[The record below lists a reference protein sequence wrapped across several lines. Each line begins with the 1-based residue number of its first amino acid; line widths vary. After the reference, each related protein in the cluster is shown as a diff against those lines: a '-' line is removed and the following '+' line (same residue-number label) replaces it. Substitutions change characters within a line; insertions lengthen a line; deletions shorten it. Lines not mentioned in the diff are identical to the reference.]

1 MKNLL
6 FPVFITVV
14 LGGLFTTGCKKSS
27 TGSSSATR
35 PAVTLSKTTVAR
47 GEPLLASVA
56 DLSTSATIRWKIF
69 PAPGTMLSAS
79 RDQATVFF
87 GNKGSYQLT
96 AVVYADSTS
105 PIATDSSTIPITV
118 SDSVYTPPAP
128 IQSDTSALF
137 GDAIQIQPV
146 TCTDTGGLI
155 FAVQTVNLYSCYP
168 RLNYSFDQTGN
179 TIDLY
184 CLSVSSSMESC
195 GGAMN
200 TAKAVVLGQAPANG
214 VYNFNVILNTA
225 TYRGTLTVTDQ
236 NYTFSWPYTSAVTIS
251 PLQIATK

>member
-6 FPVFITVV
+6 FPVFISVI
-14 LGGLFTTGCKKSS
+14 LGSLFTTGCKKSS
-27 TGSSSATR
+27 TGSSSSTK

-105 PIATDSSTIPITV
+105 PIATDSSTTPVTV
-118 SDSVYTPPAP
+118 SDSVYTPPPP

-155 FAVQTVNLYSCYP
+155 LAVQTVNLYSCYP
-168 RLNYSFDQTGN
+168 QLNYYFSQQGN
-179 TIDLY
+179 TIELD
-184 CLSVSSSMESC
+184 CLSVSSMMEDC
-195 GGAMN
+195 GGALN
-200 TAKAVVLGQAPANG
+200 TAKAVVLSHAPLNG
-214 VYNFNVILNTA
+214 VYNFNVVLNTA
-225 TYRGTLTVTDQ
+225 TYHGTLTVTDQ
-236 NYTFSWPYTSAVTIS
+236 TYTFSWPYTSGVTLS